1 MGAIDEMYKKYG
13 ATFKVPSPMML
24 CANGLTLETYYESEY
39 TEGYKPFTAKKQL
52 EVIKFLIIN
61 GYIFNYLAPF
71 TQPWVISSR
80 SFSLSVS
87 DDNFT
92 NVLALILIESYEKLS
107 NKQRQEVKEILERW
121 MKQFFVNVAFVEQ
134 CII

>member
-1 MGAIDEMYKKYG
+1 MSAIDEMYMKYG
-13 ATFKVPSPMML
+13 ATFKVPSPL
-24 CANGLTLETYYESEY
+24 KLRSNGLTLETYYESEY
-39 TEGYKPFTAKKQL
+39 TEGYMPFTAEKQL

-61 GYIFNYLAPF
+61 GYIFDYLAPF

-92 NVLALILIESYEKLS
+92 NVLALILVESYEKLS
-107 NKQRQEVKEILERW
+107 NEQRQEVKEILER
-121 MKQFFVNVAFVEQ
+121 
-134 CII
+134 